1 MRPAPDQPRYNVGT
15 ALLAWV
21 GAFSVGVF
29 GAAIVLAATGYSKS
43 DRADLPLWVV
53 GLVQL
58 PAWIGL
64 TVAAVLVSRLFGTG
78 RLRDDYG
85 FGFRLVDLW
94 GLPIGV
100 IVQLVFIP
108 ILYAGMRAVGVDT
121 SSLDKPAQELTD
133 KAQDRIG
140 VVLVVLLV
148 VVGAP
153 LVEEL
158 FFRGLVQR
166 AISARYSDGFA
177 IGGSAVLFALI
188 HFQPLQ
194 FAGLLLFGLVLGYC
208 AHRTRRLGMG
218 MMAHAAFNATTVILL
233 LNPKR

>member
-15 ALLAWV
+15 ALLAWI

-29 GAAIVLAATGYSKS
+29 GSALVLAATGYAGK
-43 DRADLPLWVV
+43 DTNDLPLWVIGV
-53 GLVQL
+53 VQL
-58 PAWIGL
+58 PSWIGL
-64 TVAAVLVSRLFGTG
+64 TVAAVIVSRVFGTG
-78 RLRDDYG
+78 RVRDDYG

-94 GLPIGV
+94 GVPIGV

-108 ILYAGMRAVGVDT
+108 ILYAGMRAVGIDT

-133 KAQDRIG
+133 KAQDRLG

-166 AISARYSDGFA
+166 AISARYSDGLA
-177 IGGSAVLFALI
+177 VAGGAVLFALI

-194 FAGLLLFGLVLGYC
+194 FAGLLLFGIVLGYC
-208 AHRTRRLGMG
+208 AQRTRRLGMG
-218 MMAHAAFNATTVILL
+218 ILAHAAFNATTVIVL